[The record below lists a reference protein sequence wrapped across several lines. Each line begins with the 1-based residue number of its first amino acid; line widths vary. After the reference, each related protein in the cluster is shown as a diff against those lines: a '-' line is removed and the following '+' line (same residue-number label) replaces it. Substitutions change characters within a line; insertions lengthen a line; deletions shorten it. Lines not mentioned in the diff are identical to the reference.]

1 MVEFP
6 VIPNNLSQLFIYYFM
21 LKFSTILSNVLALLM
36 LGACASGQNPRNTPG
51 SVTKKEMVS
60 PNNPGPGPYLE
71 EPRYIGGDTEVLF
84 GESLP
89 SGYWDIPKEAFS
101 CRGSKKNTPRKTANR
116 ILEDCGGVHDATN
129 PIALELAQFL
139 NRFQAH
145 YQKRLKVLIGY
156 RCKEHQQY
164 IEASDSFEQKDRVVV
179 RLEGVDRDALKKQME
194 KILRPKEAIEISFT
208 GFSIED
214 ADLWGE
220 SQTVMVRWK
229 KESP

>member
-1 MVEFP
+1 
-6 VIPNNLSQLFIYYFM
+6 M
-21 LKFSTILSNVLALLM
+21 LKFSTIQSNVLTLLM
-36 LGACASGQNPRNTPG
+36 LGACGSAQNPRNTPC
-51 SVTKKEMVS
+51 SATKKEMVS
-60 PNNPGPGPYLE
+60 LNHPGPGPYLE
-71 EPRYIGGDTEVLF
+71 EPRYIGGDTEFLF

-89 SGYWDIPKEAFS
+89 LGYWDIPKEAFS
-101 CRGSKKNTPRKTANR
+101 CRGSKKNTPRKTGNR
-116 ILEDCGGVHDATN
+116 ILEDCGGIHDATDS
-129 PIALELAQFL
+129 IALELAQFL

-156 RCKEHQQY
+156 RCKQHQDY

-194 KILRPKEAIEISFT
+194 KILRPKEGVEISFT

-220 SQTVMVRWK
+220 SQTVMVRWR
-229 KESP
+229 KEAS